1 MSEAAVAQFPAVGRI
16 AEQQLS
22 EMDAVRDL
30 SQTMLDRVSMGDW
43 DEMLALQS
51 KRDQALRACLKPPIE
66 GEHAEATKVKIQQL
80 LAQNQH
86 QLSRLNKMPLSA
98 MLKINGIGHTKAVK
112 IKAALALAARLAHT
126 AQ

>member
-1 MSEAAVAQFPAVGRI
+1 MREAAVTQFPAVGRI
-16 AEQQLS
+16 AEQQLA

-80 LAQNQH
+80 LQQNQAILE
-86 QLSRLNKMPLSA
+86 QVNAAKVRLLDEMRQSQQNHRAVSA
-98 MLKINGIGHTKAVK
+98 YLNS
-112 IKAALALAARLAHT
+112 AR
-126 AQ
+126 

>member
-1 MSEAAVAQFPAVGRI
+1 MSEVAVAQFPAVGRI

-30 SQTMLDRVSMGDW
+30 SQTMLDRVTMGDW

-51 KRDQALRACLKPPIE
+51 KRDRALRACLKPPIG

-80 LAQNQH
+80 LAQNQAILE
-86 QLSRLNKMPLSA
+86 QVNSA
-98 MLKINGIGHTKAVK
+98 K
-112 IKAALALAARLAHT
+112 ARLLEEMRRSQQNHRAVS
-126 AQ
+126 AYLNSAC